1 MDTILNGKKYDFE
14 IKGTVGIIWI
24 ARNFANHEIDITSN
38 SDLMYLLYAV
48 HYTSNKQPLELTEF
62 VACINS
68 KLYNEMIAYFKRRF
82 DELEGVSEKASEGK
96 EDESKKD

>member
-1 MDTILNGKKYDFE
+1 MDTLLNGKKYDFE

-82 DELEGVSEKASEGK
+82 DELEGVNDTAAEEK
-96 EDESKKD
+96 DESKKD

>member
-82 DELEGVSEKASEGK
+82 DELEGVNDTAAEEK
-96 EDESKKD
+96 DESKKD